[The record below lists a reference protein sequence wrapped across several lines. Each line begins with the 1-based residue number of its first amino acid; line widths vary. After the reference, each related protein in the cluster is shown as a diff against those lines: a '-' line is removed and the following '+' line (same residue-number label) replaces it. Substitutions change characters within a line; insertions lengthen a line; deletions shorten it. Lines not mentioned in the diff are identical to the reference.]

1 MARPLLLLLSA
12 LKQKLLFLLSC
23 NLFNPVFLQKEITM
37 PSKSK
42 SKANQQQ
49 QVKREAASSGSVA
62 TSSTT
67 SSANMIAMAPN
78 SSSIVFGGV
87 SSGNMQQQKQ
97 MVQVRM
103 SNDFL

>member
-1 MARPLLLLLSA
+1 
-12 LKQKLLFLLSC
+12 
-23 NLFNPVFLQKEITM
+23 
-37 PSKSK
+37 
-42 SKANQQQ
+42 
-49 QVKREAASSGSVA
+49 
-62 TSSTT
+62 
-67 SSANMIAMAPN
+67 MIAMAPN